1 MNKTLYNIISN
12 ITSRFCTIFLG
23 ILLIPVYIKY
33 LGMESY
39 GLVGFYTTLSG
50 ALALLDLGLSRT
62 MTRELARLTALDQP
76 AVHVRNLTYSL
87 ELIYWLIGIILGIAI
102 ILLAPLIARYWV
114 NPEKLSLLQV
124 KNAVMLMGGIMAV
137 QWPISL
143 YTGGLFGLQ
152 RQVPYNIA
160 FTLLSILKSVGV
172 IFVLVFISPT
182 VKAFFVWQIGITF
195 LIVMVLRYLLW
206 KYMPVLKGKPQFS
219 IAEVKK
225 IWRYA
230 AGVTAISLATF
241 CLVQIDKIVLS
252 KILSLEYFGY
262 YTFAWTVGSG
272 ILVLTGTISTSLF
285 PRLTGIVA
293 KNEHR
298 EIVTT
303 YHRYYR
309 FLSSAVIPAGLVLC
323 FFSKQILLL
332 WTHNADLSEKVWLAV
347 VLLTTGSICNSM
359 MHIPYQL
366 MMAHG
371 WTRFTFYQNLI
382 ASIILTPLLFW
393 WTRLFGLTGAT
404 LVWLSVNA
412 GYVLISIPLIHQRLL
427 KGELKRVYFQD
438 IGVPF
443 LISFTIL
450 GISRLLLQATNPRFE
465 LYIVAIFLALTLV
478 YALLIFSN
486 KEYKLFV
493 KKIIVSLLLFKLKYS
508 AEYRHMLK
516 KK

>member
-1 MNKTLYNIISN
+1 
-12 ITSRFCTIFLG
+12 
-23 ILLIPVYIKY
+23 
-33 LGMESY
+33 MESY
-39 GLVGFYTTLSG
+39 GLVGFYTTLTG

-62 MTRELARLTALDQP
+62 LTRELARLTALDQP
-76 AVHVRNLTYSL
+76 AVEVRNLTYSL
-87 ELIYWLIGIILGIAI
+87 EIIYWLVGLILGVAI

-114 NPEKLSLLQV
+114 NPTKLSLFQV

-143 YTGGLFGLQ
+143 YSGGLFGLQ
-152 RQVPYNIA
+152 RQVQYNVA

-172 IFVLVFISPT
+172 IFVLIFVSST
-182 VKAFFVWQIGITF
+182 VKAFFVWQMGVTF
-195 LIVMVLRYLLW
+195 VVVMVLRLLLW
-206 KYMPVLKGKPQFS
+206 KYLPVSGERPKFS
-219 IAEVKK
+219 IIALKR

-293 KNEHR
+293 KNKQK
-298 EIVTT
+298 EIATT

-309 FLSSAVIPAGLVLC
+309 LLSSAVIPAGLLLC
-323 FFSKQILLL
+323 FFSKKILLI
-332 WTHNADLSEKVWLAV
+332 WTHNPDLSEKVWLAV
-347 VLLTTGSICNSM
+347 VFLTTGSICNSM
-359 MHIPYQL
+359 MHLPYQL
-366 MMAHG
+366 MLAHG

-412 GYVLISIPLIHQRLL
+412 GYVVISIPIIHRKLL
-427 KGELKRVYFQD
+427 KGELKRVYLQD
-438 IGVPF
+438 IGIPF
-443 LISFTIL
+443 LISFSVL
-450 GISRLLLQATNPRFE
+450 GISRLLLQSMNLRFE
-465 LYIVAIFLALTLV
+465 VYVVGIFIALALV
-478 YALLIFSN
+478 YALLILSN
-486 KEYKLFV
+486 REYKLFV
-493 KKIIVSLLLFKLKYS
+493 KKIVGNLPLLRVKYLS
-508 AEYRHMLK
+508 EYRHNLK
-516 KK
+516 KNKSA